1 MIISQITNNDELQEP
16 LETNMNK
23 SSKVLLWGRRNQRQS
38 FGIENPIWK
47 YKALKI
53 IILVSRFL
61 FLITQQIFRKDL
73 TNISKSEFNLI
84 HDASSDYD
92 FFKYRGDL
100 PKDKPSYLLLKLH
113 SWFSCIIC
121 KQQNTF
127 LQKNHKKWL
136 LKPDDTI
143 MIVWNVTM
151 IVIVTINV
159 FYVSLR
165 ISFPEIRELSLI
177 GKELIFEQIP
187 VYIFFIDII
196 LKLNTC
202 IYFRGNLISNRKKII
217 KHYCAEG
224 LIIDLVLVVPF
235 FIGQLLNFSYL
246 DFVIVL
252 KVFQLSGLFSSLF
265 NRLELTS
272 RQTAIFDLFKM
283 ISFMI
288 LVAHFSACIWH
299 ILGQWGEWGHEDGKT
314 WIKSWLDRYVVSFY
328 WSIVTMTTIG
338 YGDITP
344 VNLTERIFVIFM
356 TMISSATFAYTV
368 NNIGGI
374 FQDFSKQ
381 SVQLKNNM
389 NQLNRFLRSQNVS
402 DDLQIK
408 FRRYFEYLWSKP
420 SQKVIQFAELIPKSL
435 KDQMIVDVN
444 IKILNQISFFQQFSQ
459 PLLNK
464 LCMNLEEKQIQSN
477 DYLFTRNKQSLQLY
491 ILVSGEI
498 KLQIQFKDKP
508 KLLQRLDAPSFVG
521 QLDFFN
527 NQPYSYDAIA
537 SKATKILHISRETL
551 HNIYKD
557 FPLDYEKYKQ
567 ISEDIVQHKQ
577 LSHISVIC
585 NTCQSNTHFINSCPF
600 LFGTPNRAKAIYKY
614 RKFTPCDRK
623 PDFQRHN
630 HSRKM
635 YALKHQFIV
644 LESILNYMMKNEEF
658 IHIEGFKELQMQT
671 QQFQNNQFTF
681 NQIPIG
687 LSVHH
692 SNNSVLP
699 PLLINSSSKQSQSQR
714 ILQSVGNLLPPQ
726 VEDSPRTFRNNQII
740 NTTNLRNYH
749 KLSINHGSQSD
760 LPKVEDEVPIIGK
773 FQKKNDVESLC
784 VNNDNQ
790 QQQQLSQQQYHK
802 QLNQQHQQLQIL
814 PQIQINQ
821 VGLRRKSVR
830 LKREESSEDD
840 NDDSDQI
847 MGQHIDI
854 FQQFERMQEFN
865 NYYPHNNIS
874 IVVNKYQERIFGYM
888 RQIKKRKSR
897 KQETLLHLLK
907 QAQGKQRL

>member
-23 SSKVLLWGRRNQRQS
+23 SSKVLLWGRKGQKLS

-47 YKALKI
+47 LKALKI
-53 IILVSRFL
+53 IVFVSKFL
-61 FLITQQIFRKDL
+61 FLITQQILRKDL
-73 TNISKSEFNLI
+73 RNISKSEFNLI
-84 HDASSDYD
+84 HDSSSDYD
-92 FFKYRGDL
+92 FFKYRGYL
-100 PKDKPSYLLLKLH
+100 PKDKPSYLLMKIH
-113 SWFSCIIC
+113 SWFSCILY
-121 KQQNTF
+121 QQNTF
-127 LQKNHKKWL
+127 LQNNHKKWL

-143 MIVWNVTM
+143 LIVWNISM

-165 ISFPEIRELSLI
+165 ISFPEIRDLHLI

-187 VYIFFIDII
+187 VYIFFIDIL
-196 LKLNTC
+196 LKFNTG
-202 IYFRGNLISNRKKII
+202 IYFRGNLITNRIKII
-217 KHYCAEG
+217 KHYCQEG

-235 FIGQLLNFSYL
+235 FIGQLLNFSHL

-283 ISFMI
+283 ISLMI

-299 ILGQWGEWGHEDGKT
+299 ILGQWGEWGQEDGKT
-314 WIKSWLDRYVVSFY
+314 WIKVANMQNEIWLERYVVSFY

-338 YGDITP
+338 YGDIIP

-420 SQKVIQFAELIPKSL
+420 SQKVIQFADLIPRNL

-444 IKILNQISFFQQFSQ
+444 IKILNQISYFQNFSQ
-459 PLLNK
+459 PLLTK
-464 LCMNLEEKQIQSN
+464 LCMHLEEKQIQSN
-477 DYLFTRNKQSLQLY
+477 DYLFTKNKESQYLY

-498 KLQIQFKDKP
+498 KLQVQLRNKP
-508 KLLQRLDAPSFVG
+508 KLLQKLDIPAFVG
-521 QLDFFN
+521 QLDFFY

-537 SKATKILHISRETL
+537 SKTTKILHISRDIL
-551 HNIYKD
+551 HNIFKD
-557 FPLDYEKYKQ
+557 FPLDYEKFKQ
-567 ISEDIVQHKQ
+567 ISEDLVHQKQ
-577 LSHISVIC
+577 FSQISVYC

-600 LFGTPNRAKAIYKY
+600 LLGTPNRVKAIYNY
-614 RKFTPCDRK
+614 RKFIPSDRTPFFK
-623 PDFQRHN
+623 RHN
-630 HSRKM
+630 YSRKM
-635 YALKHQFIV
+635 YALKHHFIV

-658 IHIEGFKELQMQT
+658 IHMEDFKELQMQT
-671 QQFQNNQFTF
+671 QQLQNNQFTF
-681 NQIPIG
+681 NQFPIG

-699 PLLINSSSKQSQSQR
+699 PLLVNSSSKHSQSQR
-714 ILQSVGNLLPPQ
+714 VLQSVGNLLPPQ
-726 VEDSPRTFRNNQII
+726 IDDSPKTFRNNQII
-740 NTTNLRNYH
+740 NNTNFRNYH
-749 KLSINHGSQSD
+749 KISINHGSQSE
-760 LPKVEDEVPIIGK
+760 LPKIDDEVPK
-773 FQKKNDVESLC
+773 FEKLQKKVQNESLC
-784 VNNDNQ
+784 VINDNQQLQKQPNQLNFQTQQQNQ
-790 QQQQLSQQQYHK
+790 QQQQQQ
-802 QLNQQHQQLQIL
+802 
-814 PQIQINQ
+814 PQFQINQ
-821 VGLRRKSVR
+821 IGLRRKSVR
-830 LKREESSEDD
+830 LKLDESSEDEK
-840 NDDSDQI
+840 DDQDKI
-847 MGQHIDI
+847 MGQYIDL
-854 FQQFERMQEFN
+854 FQQFERVQEFN
-865 NYYPHNNIS
+865 HYYCHNNMS
-874 IVVNKYQERIFGYM
+874 IVVNKV
-888 RQIKKRKSR
+888 
-897 KQETLLHLLK
+897 
-907 QAQGKQRL
+907 